1 VKGACRGNMYVT
13 NPSWVKMTFPFKVF
27 YPELVDWVQQ
37 HAFELLPK
45 SSSKKGNLHI
55 LKNNQVL
62 KEE

>member
-1 VKGACRGNMYVT
+1 MYVT

-37 HAFELLPK
+37 HIFGLLPK